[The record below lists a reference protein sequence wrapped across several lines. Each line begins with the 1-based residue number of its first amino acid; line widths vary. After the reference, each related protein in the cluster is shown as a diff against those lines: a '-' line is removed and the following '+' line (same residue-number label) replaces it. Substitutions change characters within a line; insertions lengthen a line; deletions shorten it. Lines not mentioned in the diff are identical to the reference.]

1 MLNDVLSRLR
11 ALVGRNRM
19 EAELDEEVR
28 FHFEQQVAKNVR
40 EGMPQQEAVRQARLL
55 FGGVDEVKEECRDAR
70 GVSFVEST
78 WQDLRY
84 AWRGLGKSPGF
95 AAVAI
100 LSFALGIGLNTAIF
114 SVVDAVLLEPL
125 PYPDSRRIAL
135 LGESTGSADEI
146 SVSWVNFENWRSS
159 NRSFEQMAGC
169 HPFLASFARQR
180 RAPPAKCMN

>member
-70 GVSFVEST
+70 GVNFVEST

-84 AWRGLGKSPGF
+84 AARRLRTSPGF
-95 AAVAI
+95 TVIAV
-100 LSFALGIGLNTAIF
+100 LSLALGIGANTAIF
-114 SVVDAVLLEPL
+114 SLVDAVLLRSL
-125 PYPDSRRIAL
+125 PVEKPEELELVRRVSTESAQTYFTYPIYR
-135 LGESTGSADEI
+135 EI
-146 SVSWVNFENWRSS
+146 
-159 NRSFEQMAGC
+159 
-169 HPFLASFARQR
+169 
-180 RAPPAKCMN
+180 RAQS